1 VTPGG
6 RWAAPERGASI
17 SRAALLSLL
26 LHGAALA
33 ALVGWID
40 RAPKTEPA
48 PERGVEIVWDQDS
61 SEAVSEPDEPAAPGA
76 PPDPA
81 PPPVA
86 EAPPPAPPPPVAP
99 PPPLLAQAPP
109 PPPPPFSLPPLELP
123 APDLSVAPP
132 QEAPSVAPPAPEPP
146 PPAPE
151 PPPLELPPPAPEP
164 PPPEPPP
171 PPPEPEPPRPEPPP
185 PEPRPPEPR
194 PEPARQPPRPR
205 PTPPARP
212 APRNQPPAEAGR
224 GGEEPAAQQAAG
236 VGRATG
242 AVVPPGP
249 DARYNNAAPS
259 YPEAARLRGEQGT
272 VGLELAVGTDGR
284 VITVTVARS
293 SGSPMLDAAARRA
306 VQEWRFRP
314 AMRDGEPV
322 PGTIRTSV
330 HFRLQ

>member
-6 RWAAPERGASI
+6 RWRAPERGTGI
-17 SRAALLSLL
+17 SRAALLSLI

-33 ALVGWID
+33 ALVGWLD
-40 RAPKTEPA
+40 RTPNTEPA
-48 PERGVEIVWDQDS
+48 PERGVEIVWDQDA
-61 SEAVSEPDEPAAPGA
+61 SEAVSEAADPTPPGA
-76 PPDPA
+76 PPEPS
-81 PPPVA
+81 PPPSA
-86 EAPPPAPPPPVAP
+86 EAPPPAPPPPPVAP

-109 PPPPPFSLPPLELP
+109 PPPPPFSLPPLEMP
-123 APDLSVAPP
+123 APDLSLALPRELMQLPP
-132 QEAPSVAPPAPEPP
+132 PPVETPPSPEPP
-146 PPAPE
+146 PPV
-151 PPPLELPPPAPEP
+151 
-164 PPPEPPP
+164 PEPPP

-185 PEPRPPEPR
+185 PAPEP
-194 PEPARQPPRPR
+194 PRQPPRPR

-212 APRNQPPAEAGR
+212 AQRNQPPAEASR
-224 GGEEPAAQQAAG
+224 AGEEAAAQNAAG
-236 VGRATG
+236 AGRATG

-272 VGLELAVGTDGR
+272 VALELAVGTDGR

-314 AMRDGEPV
+314 AMRDGAPV

>member
-1 VTPGG
+1 MTPGV
-6 RWAAPERGASI
+6 RWATPERGAGV
-17 SRAALLSLL
+17 SRAALLSLM

-33 ALVGWID
+33 AVLVLLD
-40 RAPKTEPA
+40 RTPKTDPE
-48 PERGVEIVWDQDS
+48 PERGVEIVWDQDA
-61 SEAVSEPDEPAAPGA
+61 SEAVSEAEEPTPPGA
-76 PPDPA
+76 PPEPA
-81 PPPVA
+81 PPPSA
-86 EAPPPAPPPPVAP
+86 EAPPPAPPSPPVAP
-99 PPPLLAQAPP
+99 PPPMLAQAPP
-109 PPPPPFSLPPLELP
+109 PAPPPFNLPPLELP
-123 APDLSVAPP
+123 APDLSLALPREMLQLAPP
-132 QEAPSVAPPAPEPP
+132 P
-146 PPAPE
+146 
-151 PPPLELPPPAPEP
+151 PEP

-171 PPPEPEPPRPEPPP
+171 PEPPPPEPPVAEPEPPRPEPPP
-185 PEPRPPEPR
+185 PPPEPR
-194 PEPARQPPRPR
+194 AEPPRQPPRPR

-212 APRNQPPAEAGR
+212 AQRNQPPAEASR
-224 GGEEPAAQQAAG
+224 SGEEAAAQNAAG

-272 VGLELAVGTDGR
+272 VGLEIAVGTDGR
-284 VITVTVARS
+284 VITVNVARS

-322 PGTIRTSV
+322 PGTIRTQV